1 MRLSCQKV
9 SLLLFASIIACH
21 DPTSPST
28 ISAHFVLQSINGRP
42 LPTYLSATPG
52 PTATIISSDLTLDKA
67 GNAVI
72 IEHRDDMFNGERT
85 YTYTTSYEIRGFQIE
100 IHPQVCLAIIPDCVG
115 RRAGTVFKGRV
126 NMIINPTSDFQIL
139 YEYRAAANP

>member
-21 DPTSPST
+21 DPTGPST

-42 LPTYLSATPG
+42 LPTYLAATPG
-52 PTATIISSDLTLDKA
+52 PTTTIISSDLTLDKA

-72 IEHRDDMFNGERT
+72 IEHRDEMFHGEQTST
-85 YTYTTSYEIRGFQIE
+85 YATNYEIRGFE
-100 IHPQVCLAIIPDCVG
+100 IQLHPQVCLAIIPDCFEG
-115 RRAGTVFKGRV
+115 RAGTVFNGRL
-126 NMIINPTSDFQIL
+126 NMTINHASDFHIV

>member
-21 DPTSPST
+21 DPTGPGT
-28 ISAHFVLQSINGRP
+28 ISAHFVLHSINGRP
-42 LPTYLSATPG
+42 LPTYLAATPG

-85 YTYTTSYEIRGFQIE
+85 YTYTTSYEIRGFKID
-100 IHPQVCLAIIPDCVG
+100 IHGQVCLAYPDCLG
-115 RRAGTVFKGRV
+115 NRAGTIFNERL
-126 NMIINPTSDFQIL
+126 NMIINPTSDFHIV
-139 YEYRAAANP
+139 YEYHAAANP